1 MRKISLLPLVLFVAM
16 AILLVGTQI
25 GCGGGDEPP
34 ADTGTT
40 TLNQTD
46 SPQTPVSAT
55 VMLEKAPG
63 FVLC

>member
-25 GCGGGDEPP
+25 GCSGDEPP

-46 SPQTPVSAT
+46 SPQTPVSVT

-63 FVLC
+63 FILC

>member
-25 GCGGGDEPP
+25 GCGGDETP
-34 ADTGTT
+34 ADDTT

-63 FVLC
+63 FILC